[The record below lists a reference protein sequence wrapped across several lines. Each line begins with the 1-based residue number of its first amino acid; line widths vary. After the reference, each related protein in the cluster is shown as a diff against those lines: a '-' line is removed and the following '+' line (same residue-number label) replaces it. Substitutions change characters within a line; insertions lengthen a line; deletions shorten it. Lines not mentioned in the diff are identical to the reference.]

1 MSMPTYR
8 IRLILVLYVLL
19 VVLVSLCPGGGPSLW
34 RIGKELDA
42 FTLVHFIAY
51 SGMAVLALLS
61 FGSRTARL
69 VALLSAVGLGAM
81 LEWGQSFVPG
91 REMSLVDQMIN
102 TLGVLSGTLFFR
114 LQGRALVDWLES
126 FFKQPA

>member
-1 MSMPTYR
+1 MPTYR